1 MYRMIPLFPDAQALI
16 SLTPSQMKGNYGYLA
31 FSPPAMIKVP
41 TKSRAMKGEFNVQ
54 DKIVALMRK
63 GVTIPNPHAVDIGED
78 VRIERISGRGVV
90 LYGGTSIQG
99 AETLICPGVK
109 LGYESPVTVVDCQ
122 LGPQVELRGG
132 FFNAS
137 VFLEKANMGSGAQVR
152 EGCILEEE
160 ANGAH
165 TVGLKQTILFP
176 FVTLGSLI
184 NFCDCFMAG
193 GTSRKNHSEVGSS
206 YIHFNYTPNQ
216 DKATPSLIGD
226 VPRGVM
232 LNQPPIFLGGQG
244 GLVGPARIGYGTV
257 IAAGTVYRKDCPEGG
272 KLLGDLGDRIT
283 EKNFHPGF
291 YGDVARRVYNNICY
305 IANLLALRQWYLK
318 VRQPFFRTEE
328 LAPELYAGA
337 LDKLSSSV
345 DERIKRFQA
354 LSEKMETSI
363 KLGEKILKDGR
374 GDTLMRQ
381 KRELMESWPRL
392 KACFTEGREASV
404 DVKGRDAFLQ
414 VLDRRIGRENTR
426 YIEVIQGLDIAG
438 TTIGTAWL
446 AHIVD
451 DIVKRC
457 LDGLPSYRI

>member
-1 MYRMIPLFPDAQALI
+1 M
-16 SLTPSQMKGNYGYLA
+16 
-31 FSPPAMIKVP
+31 
-41 TKSRAMKGEFNVQ
+41 Q
-54 DKIVALMRK
+54 DKIVALMQK
-63 GVTIPNPHAVDIGED
+63 GVTIPNPETVHIGED
-78 VRIERISGRGVV
+78 VQIDRISGRGVL
-90 LYGGTSIQG
+90 LYGGTKIYG
-99 AETLICPGVK
+99 AGTMIASGVK
-109 LGYESPVTVVDCQ
+109 LGYESPVTVVDCY

-132 FFNAS
+132 FFHGS

-244 GLVGPARIGYGTV
+244 GLVGPARIGFGTV
-257 IAAGTVYRKDCPEGG
+257 IAAGTVYRADCPEGG
-272 KLLGDLGDRIT
+272 KLLGDAGDRIT
-283 EKNFHPGF
+283 EKDFHPGF
-291 YGDVARRVYNNICY
+291 YGDIARRVYNNICY
-305 IANLLALRQWYLK
+305 IANLLALRQWYEK
-318 VRQPFFRTEE
+318 VRQPFFHSEDLGT
-328 LAPELYAGA
+328 ELYDGA
-337 LDKLSSSV
+337 MATLEAAL

-363 KLGEKILKDGR
+363 KLGEKILKAKR
-374 GDTLMRQ
+374 RNTLLQQ
-381 KRELMESWPRL
+381 KRELMENWPAL
-392 KACFTEGREASV
+392 KACFTGGYEASV
-404 DVKGRDAFLQ
+404 DVKGRDTFVQ
-414 VLDRRIGRENTR
+414 ILDHQTGKGNSR
-426 YIEVIQGLDIAG
+426 YTDVIQGLDAARA
-438 TTIGTAWL
+438 TIGTAWL
-446 AHIVD
+446 QHIVD

-457 LDGLPSYRI
+457 LDCLPSYRI

>member
-1 MYRMIPLFPDAQALI
+1 
-16 SLTPSQMKGNYGYLA
+16 
-31 FSPPAMIKVP
+31 
-41 TKSRAMKGEFNVQ
+41 MKGELTMQ
-54 DKIVALMRK
+54 DKILALMQK
-63 GVTIPNPHAVDIGED
+63 GVTIPNPEAVDIAED

-90 LYGGTSIQG
+90 LYGGTRLQG

-122 LGPQVELRGG
+122 LGPQVELKGG

-137 VFLEKANMGSGAQVR
+137 TFLEKANMGSGAQVR

-232 LNQPPIFLGGQG
+232 LNQAPIFLGGQG

-272 KLLGDLGDRIT
+272 KLLGDAGGRT
-283 EKNFHPGF
+283 VEKDFHPGF
-291 YGDVARRVYNNICY
+291 YGDVARRAGNNICY
-305 IANLLALRQWYLK
+305 IANLLALRQWYMK

-328 LAPELYAGA
+328 LAPELYDGA
-337 LDKLSSSV
+337 MDRLSSAL

-354 LSEKMETSI
+354 LCEKMETSI
-363 KLGEKILKDGR
+363 ELGEKIITDGR
-374 GDTLMRQ
+374 RDTLLRQ
-381 KRELMESWPRL
+381 KRELLEGWPKL
-392 KACFTEGREASV
+392 KACFTEGHEASA
-404 DVKGRDAFLQ
+404 DVKDRDAFLQ
-414 VLDRRIGRENTR
+414 LLDSRVGGGGTR
-426 YIEVIQGLDIAG
+426 YIEVIQGLDAAG
-438 TTIGTAWL
+438 AAIGTAWL
-446 AHIVD
+446 QHIVD

-457 LDGLPSYRI
+457 LDCIPAYRI